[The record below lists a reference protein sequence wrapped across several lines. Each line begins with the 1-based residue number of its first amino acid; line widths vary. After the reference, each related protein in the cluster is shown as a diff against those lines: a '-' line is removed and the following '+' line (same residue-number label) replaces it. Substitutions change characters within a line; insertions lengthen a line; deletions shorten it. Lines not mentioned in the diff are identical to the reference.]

1 MILLCGVGYSTPSSS
16 ICLLMGTWIV
26 AVSWLLKIMLLCFP
40 GSSVGKESACN
51 AGDPG
56 SIPGLERSAGEGIS
70 YPLQSSWASLVA
82 QLAKNAPAIWET
94 WVRSLGW
101 KDPLEKGTATH
112 SSILAWRIQSMGV
125 AKSLKQLSNF
135 HFLSFVNIRWHISF
149 QISVSFFFAQYI
161 PTGGITA
168 SYGSSVFSLSY

>member
-1 MILLCGVGYSTPSSS
+1 VILLCGVGYSTPSSS

-51 AGDPG
+51 AEDPS

-101 KDPLEKGTATH
+101 KDPLEKGIATH

-149 QISVSFFFAQYI
+149 QISVSFFFFPIYTHRWNHWVI
-161 PTGGITA
+161 W
-168 SYGSSVFSLSY
+168 